1 MHRPISYLII
11 TTIILSISSISH
23 AFFSEKVLD
32 IISYNKELKT
42 AIRLYQVNDYNEALP
57 KLEKFAKRGD
67 KTSQYIV
74 GTMYL
79 NAQGTKQDLPKS
91 YGWLTVANEQKTQA
105 WELPLK
111 MLHDSLSVEY
121 LEILA
126 LEGEKYINLY
136 GAKSQRLTCKNVKT
150 LGSKRPSHRCNKI
163 EIVNGY
169 YFVHDFVDD
178 LGAMVID

>member
-1 MHRPISYLII
+1 MNRPISYLII
-11 TTIILSISSISH
+11 ATIILSISFISS
-23 AFFSEKVLD
+23 AFSPEKVLD
-32 IISYNKELKT
+32 IISYNKELKM
-42 AIRLYQVNDYNEALP
+42 AIRSYQVNDYNEALL
-57 KLEKFAKRGD
+57 KLEIFAKRGD

-79 NAQGTKQDLPKS
+79 NAQGTKQDLTKS

-111 MLHDSLSVEY
+111 MLQDKLPVEH

-126 LEGEKYINLY
+126 LEGEKYIKLY
-136 GAKSQRLTCKNVKT
+136 GVKSQRLKCKNVKR

-169 YFVHDFVDD
+169 YFVDNLDS
-178 LGAMVID
+178 MVID

>member
-1 MHRPISYLII
+1 MNRPISYLII
-11 TTIILSISSISH
+11 ATIILSISFISS
-23 AFFSEKVLD
+23 AFSPEKVLD
-32 IISYNKELKT
+32 IISYNKELKM
-42 AIRLYQVNDYNEALP
+42 AIRSYQVNDYNEALP
-57 KLEKFAKRGD
+57 KLEIFAKRGD

-79 NAQGTKQDLPKS
+79 NAQGTKQDLTKS

-111 MLHDSLSVEY
+111 MLQDKLPVEH

-126 LEGEKYINLY
+126 LEGEKYIKLY
-136 GAKSQRLTCKNVKT
+136 GAKSQRLKCKNVKR

-169 YFVHDFVDD
+169 YFVDNLDS
-178 LGAMVID
+178 MVID